1 MARRFITRRDIE
13 EAIASG
19 TCEIEV
25 DDEVTVTDLAREHAL
40 ARGVRFVRASNA
52 PAAPASGQGSGDGP
66 DLRGRVRAAVVARLG
81 AEPDG
86 LDAIIDSVLAR
97 TAARG

>member
-1 MARRFITRRDIE
+1 MARRFITRRDVE
-13 EAIASG
+13 EALARG
-19 TCEIEV
+19 LCEIEV
-25 DDEVTVTDLAREHAL
+25 DDEVTVTDLAREQAL
-40 ARGVRFVRASNA
+40 ARGARFVRASSA
-52 PAAPASGQGSGDGP
+52 PAATPPAAGAGDGP
-66 DLRGRVRAAVVARLG
+66 DLRGRVRAAVVSRLG